1 VTGSTIQEVMLRAAQ
16 PKKRCCRQHNSLSA
30 LVASLTHPGARV
42 ALFLGLCDDVSITDE
57 VKSLWS
63 TRSAQMVCCRSQFFG
78 WTGLPYRG
86 GCSAVLIQKVVAML
100 AEIFMVRS
108 EAKARLVEEVF
119 PSSKSS
125 FIPFN
130 PKSQFAFKDKEPKG
144 AQPPGEEWPV
154 GAAS

>member
-1 VTGSTIQEVMLRAAQ
+1 MLPITVFWRDRST
-16 PKKRCCRQHNSLSA
+16 LSA
-30 LVASLTHPGARV
+30 SLFR
-42 ALFLGLCDDVSITDE
+42 LFLI
-57 VKSLWS
+57 
-63 TRSAQMVCCRSQFFG
+63 R
-78 WTGLPYRG
+78 
-86 GCSAVLIQKVVAML
+86 KVVAML